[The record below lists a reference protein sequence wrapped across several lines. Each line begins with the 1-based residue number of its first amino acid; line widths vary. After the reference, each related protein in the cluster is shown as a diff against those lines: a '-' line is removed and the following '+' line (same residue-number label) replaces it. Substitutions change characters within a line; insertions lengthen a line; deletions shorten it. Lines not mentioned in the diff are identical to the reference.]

1 MHMTRIFLCFVVLPM
16 FLFSQEQ
23 SMIKS
28 MTPNLMV
35 QDVNKSIDFYRG
47 VLGFEVIATVPDS
60 GKFDWAWMKHGTV
73 ELMVQTMPS
82 LVQDLPEFKGKPI
95 GATQTLYTKVED
107 VKKLFAHIKDKAN
120 VVLGLKT
127 TFYGMEEFSIKDPD
141 GYLITFASEVK
152 K

>member
-1 MHMTRIFLCFVVLPM
+1 
-16 FLFSQEQ
+16 
-23 SMIKS
+23 MIQT

-35 QDVNKSIDFYRG
+35 KDVNKSIEFYRN
-47 VLGFEVIATVPDS
+47 VLGFELVATVPDS
-60 GKFDWAWMKHGTV
+60 GTFDWAWMKHGTV
-73 ELMVQTMPS
+73 ELMFQTMPS

-95 GATQTLYTKVED
+95 GATQTLYTKVMD
-107 VKKLFAHIKDKAN
+107 AKKLHGQIKDKAN

>member
-1 MHMTRIFLCFVVLPM
+1 MTRTLLIFLVFPVL
-16 FLFSQEQ
+16 LFSQEQ
-23 SMIKS
+23 PMIQT

-35 QDVNKSIDFYRG
+35 KDVNKSIDFYGG
-47 VLGFEVIATVPDS
+47 VLGFELIATVPDS
-60 GKFDWAWMKHGTV
+60 GTFDWAWMKHGTV
-73 ELMVQTMPS
+73 ELMFQTMPS
-82 LVQDLPEFKGKPI
+82 LVKDLPEFKGKPI
-95 GATQTLYTKVED
+95 GATQTLYTKVTD
-107 VKKLFAHIKDKAN
+107 AKKFHGQIKDKAN

>member
-1 MHMTRIFLCFVVLPM
+1 
-16 FLFSQEQ
+16 
-23 SMIKS
+23 MIKS

-35 QDVNKSIDFYRG
+35 QDVNKSIDFYRN

-82 LVQDLPEFKGKPI
+82 LVQDLPEFKGKSI
-95 GATQTLYTKVED
+95 GATQTLYTKVEN
-107 VKKLFAHIKDKAN
+107 VKRLFEQIKGRAH

-141 GYLITFASEVK
+141 GYLITFASEVEK
-152 K
+152 

>member
-1 MHMTRIFLCFVVLPM
+1 MKFILALSILFL
-16 FLFSQEQ
+16 SISHAQEGT
-23 SMIKS
+23 MIKS

-35 QDVNKSIDFYRG
+35 QDVNKSIDFYRD

-107 VKKLFAHIKDKAN
+107 VKKLFEQIKGRAN